1 MNREMTACSV
11 SIMAVADAVD
21 ARCAPFCLIVY
32 WLLHLAGGYQIIV
45 NVGSELV
52 LIFRGVLVISSI
64 LWRVSIYNRSCYVA
78 YFIAFSVLKIKSD
91 RRISCL
97 PSPFTG

>member
-1 MNREMTACSV
+1 MTACSV

-21 ARCAPFCLIVY
+21 VRFASFCFTVY
-32 WLLHLAGGYQIIV
+32 WLIHLTGGYIIV

-52 LIFRGVLVISSI
+52 LIFRGALVISPI
-64 LWRVSIYNRSCYVA
+64 LWRGSIYNRNCYVA

-91 RRISCL
+91 R
-97 PSPFTG
+97 